1 METIKT
7 HTNANGEIYYST
19 TAENGQTIYSFTEAF
34 ADIWT
39 QEDQDERT
47 PLCDLPDSEFQ
58 TGGRITDLCRAA
70 GYDESGR
77 VVVNNL
83 RAWHMTT
90 AEFAKTITGAEPH
103 SA

>member
-1 METIKT
+1 MKTIKA
-7 HTNANGEIYYST
+7 HTNASGETYYST
-19 TAENGQTIYSFTEAF
+19 TESGQTIYSFSQNFDDT
-34 ADIWT
+34 WT
-39 QEDQDERT
+39 QDDQDEHV

-70 GYDESGR
+70 GHDESGR

-83 RAWHMTT
+83 RAWHMTA
-90 AEFAKTITGAEPH
+90 AEFAKTITGGEPH

>member
-1 METIKT
+1 MKTITT
-7 HTNANGEIYYST
+7 HTNANGIPYYSMQDS
-19 TAENGQTIYSFTEAF
+19 GQTIYSFSRDF

-39 QEDQDERT
+39 QEDQDQHA
-47 PLCDLPDSEFQ
+47 PLCDLPDSEFK